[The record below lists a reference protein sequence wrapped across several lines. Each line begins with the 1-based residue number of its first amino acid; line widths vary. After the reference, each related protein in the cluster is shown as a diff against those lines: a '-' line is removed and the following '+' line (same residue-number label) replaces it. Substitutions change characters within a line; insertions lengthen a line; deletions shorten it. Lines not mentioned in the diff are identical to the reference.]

1 MATRKPIL
9 STIKPRT
16 RIVYFRISEEEFT
29 KFCGL
34 CEAQGVRSLSEL
46 ARLAVRSMLQ
56 SGTMSDVSDRLGGL
70 ERSILELNHQLK
82 ALPQLALPQLQ
93 ESKSN
98 AICDGDL

>member
-1 MATRKPIL
+1 
-9 STIKPRT
+9 
-16 RIVYFRISEEEFT
+16 
-29 KFCGL
+29 
-34 CEAQGVRSLSEL
+34 
-46 ARLAVRSMLQ
+46 MLQ

>member
-1 MATRKPIL
+1 MANRKPIL
-9 STIKPRT
+9 SAVKPRT

-56 SGTMSDVSDRLGGL
+56 PNKASDVSERLGEL
-70 ERSILELNHQLK
+70 ERCILELNHHLK
-82 ALPQLALPQLQ
+82 ALPQLQGN
-93 ESKSN
+93 KSN
-98 AICDGDL
+98 AVYEGKA

>member
-1 MATRKPIL
+1 MANRKPIL
-9 STIKPRT
+9 SAVKPRT

-56 SGTMSDVSDRLGGL
+56 PNKTSDVSERLGEL
-70 ERSILELNHQLK
+70 ERCILELNQQLRS
-82 ALPQLALPQLQ
+82 LPQLQ
-93 ESKSN
+93 GNNSN
-98 AICDGDL
+98 AIYEGKL